1 MVDSFKNDVQYLIM
15 NNDYG
20 RYFIIPDINK
30 DHIIKSFAIKESSED
45 EVMLDLKINEGS
57 DLDNWKE
64 ATFKTSFL
72 IKELMRMGAMNNPV
86 YESILD
92 MYQDIQIPEH
102 TEQDKERAGVTS
114 EFTNVSEIT
123 GVNEP
128 SS

>member
-1 MVDSFKNDVQYLIM
+1 M
-15 NNDYG
+15 NNNYG
-20 RYFIIPDINK
+20 KYLIIPDINK
-30 DHIIKSFAIKESSED
+30 DHIIKAFVIKESTED
-45 EVMLDLKINEGS
+45 KVMFDLNNDEGS
-57 DLDNWKE
+57 DLDKWKE